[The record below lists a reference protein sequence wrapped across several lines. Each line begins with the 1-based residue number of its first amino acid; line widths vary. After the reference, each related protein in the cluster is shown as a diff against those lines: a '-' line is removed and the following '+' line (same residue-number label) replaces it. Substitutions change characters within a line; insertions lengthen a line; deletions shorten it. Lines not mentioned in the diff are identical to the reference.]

1 MNNQIERNIILSML
15 LVLNDL
21 KLVQWER
28 ESKYLHYADKLYVW
42 IQFPMFQAS
51 DEQFGGCS
59 NP

>member
-1 MNNQIERNIILSML
+1 ML